1 MAGEAPT
8 SQEYIQHHLT
18 NLAFGKHAD
27 GSWGFAGS
35 PEEIREMGFWA
46 IHVDTMIWSIGL
58 GILFLALFTVG
69 AKKPPRGSPVHCK
82 TSANSPW
89 ILWKIILPRFSA
101 RDQTV

>member
-18 NLAFGKHAD
+18 NLAYGKHPD

-35 PEEIREMGFWA
+35 PEEITDMGFWA

-58 GILFLALFTVG
+58 GIIFLALFTIAARKATSG
-69 AKKPPRGSPVHCK
+69 FLALCK
-82 TSANSPW
+82 TYASPQW
-89 ILWKIILPRFSA
+89 ILWKII
-101 RDQTV
+101 